1 MNQEKT
7 GKFIAKLRKERKLTQ
22 REISEK
28 LGISEK
34 TVSKWECGNGLPEVI
49 YMEPLCDILGITVN
63 ELLAGE
69 HLPVAELLCKLDM
82 SRLDL
87 MRQLEFEQLKFCIYR
102 LYGLEIESAELSNTG
117 AGSLTYFAKAN
128 NQKYV
133 IKYASD
139 NEMNHPELEPQLCSY
154 LRLHS
159 IPVSEFIPN
168 LQGGFISIDENGR
181 RFHIQKFID
190 GETYSYNEAPAFLF
204 EKAPELLA
212 EIHRVLK
219 DYTDLPE
226 GIGADFFKYRKPENI
241 IVSFH
246 NSLQTAIK
254 NGDTENVEDI
264 RDILKIL
271 SKFPEYTFDVS
282 KLTFGNTHGDYMISQ
297 LICKDNSIIGII
309 DWTTACRH
317 PLIWEVVRSYIFMAP
332 ECKNGNFN
340 FKNFECYLKT
350 YLRKAKLNSYDIEN
364 AGKLF
369 FYFLAVCDFYG
380 QYYQSLAKNRHIYLE
395 QAKLC
400 TKMLKWFS
408 KNIAQLNV
416 RLKNLAT
423 EI

>member
-1 MNQEKT
+1 MNQEKI
-7 GKFIAKLRKERKLTQ
+7 GKFIAKLRKERTLTQ
-22 REISEK
+22 REVSEK

-34 TVSKWECGNGLPEVI
+34 TVSKWECGNGLPEVV

-69 HLPVAELLCKLDM
+69 HLPFTELLYKLDI

-87 MRQLEFEQLKFCIYR
+87 MRQLEFQQLKFCIYR
-102 LYGLEIESAELSNTG
+102 LYGFEIESAELSSNG
-117 AGSLTYFAKAN
+117 AGSLTYFANAN

-139 NEMNHPELEPQLCSY
+139 NEMNHPEAEPKLCEY
-154 LRLHS
+154 LRKHG
-159 IPVSEFIPN
+159 IPASEFIPN
-168 LQGGFISIDENGR
+168 LQGGFISIDENGH

-190 GETYSYNEAPAFLF
+190 GETYSYNEAPDFLF
-204 EKAPELLA
+204 EKGSELLA
-212 EIHRVLK
+212 KIHRVLK

-226 GIGADFFKYRKPENI
+226 GIGADFFKYRKPLNI
-241 IVSFH
+241 ITSFN

-254 NGDTENVEDI
+254 NSDKENAEEI

-271 SKFPEYTFDVS
+271 EKFPEYTFELS
-282 KLTFGNTHGDYMISQ
+282 QFTFGNTHGDYMISQ
-297 LICKDNSIIGII
+297 FICKNNSITGII
-309 DWTTACRH
+309 DWTTACKH

-332 ECKNGNFN
+332 ECKNGDFD
-340 FKNFECYLKT
+340 FEKFERYLKT
-350 YLRKAKLNSYDIEN
+350 YLQKGKLNAYDIEN

-380 QYYQSLAKNRHIYLE
+380 QYYQSLARNRYIYLE

-400 TKMLKWFS
+400 QKMLKWF
-408 KNIAQLNV
+408 NEHIDELNV
-416 RLKNLAT
+416 RLKKFAA